1 MRLNL
6 NTSHMALPHNCTN
19 FLQQIQYIISIFCIF
34 TMSGVRTKGVRSRL
48 KVPNI
53 WASPRNFPKS
63 MWKRWPL
70 CFTIMLSL
78 CRSQMPRMYV
88 TML

>member
-1 MRLNL
+1 
-6 NTSHMALPHNCTN
+6 
-19 FLQQIQYIISIFCIF
+19 
-34 TMSGVRTKGVRSRL
+34 MSGVRTKGVRSRL